1 MIAEGPAANRPPHIW
16 FEPSLS
22 ECILPK
28 LSSRSAKS
36 VILFA
41 PLLAA
46 TFTLAACDRQ
56 SPQPAQGTG
65 DGAASE
71 AATGGDAQPGGFN
84 GRLDIENRGTPLP
97 DFTITDIN
105 GKTLNL
111 VSLKGKPV
119 LINLWATWCGPCVLE
134 MPMLDKMAGDG
145 EKGLRV
151 VIVSQDMQG
160 AAKVAP
166 FFAEKKFAHL
176 EPWID
181 AKNDLGFKYNTGELP
196 TSVLYDANGKEV
208 WRMIGAHDWSNPRTD
223 ALLADVL
230 GK

>member
-1 MIAEGPAANRPPHIW
+1 M
-16 FEPSLS
+16 
-22 ECILPK
+22 PK
-28 LSSRSAKS
+28 LSSRSVKAL
-36 VILFA
+36 VLTV

-46 TFTLAACDRQ
+46 TFVLGGCDRQ
-56 SPQPAQGTG
+56 SPQPAQGA
-65 DGAASE
+65 DGPAPSE
-71 AATGGDAQPGGFN
+71 AAAASTEQQPGGFN
-84 GRLDIENRGTPLP
+84 GRLDIASRGTPLP
-97 DFTITDIN
+97 DFTITDTA

-111 VSLKGKPV
+111 ASLKGKPV

-134 MPMLDKMAGDG
+134 MPMLDKMAGANDLG
-145 EKGLRV
+145 AEKGLRV
-151 VIVSQDMQG
+151 ITVSQDMQG

-166 FFAEKKFAHL
+166 FFATKKFAHL

-196 TSVLYDANGKEV
+196 TSVLYDAQGKEV

-223 ALLADVL
+223 ALLVDVL

>member
-1 MIAEGPAANRPPHIW
+1 M
-16 FEPSLS
+16 
-22 ECILPK
+22 PK
-28 LSSRSAKS
+28 LSSRSANYL
-36 VILFA
+36 ILAA
-41 PLLAA
+41 PLLA
-46 TFTLAACDRQ
+46 LVACDRQ
-56 SPQPAQGTG
+56 SPQPAQGE
-65 DGAASE
+65 ASQVS
-71 AATGGDAQPGGFN
+71 TGGEAQPGGFN
-84 GRLDIENRGTPLP
+84 GRLDIASRGTPLP
-97 DFTITDIN
+97 DFTLTDTA

-111 VSLKGKPV
+111 ASLKGKPV

-134 MPMLDKMAGDG
+134 MPMLDKMAGANDLGG

-151 VIVSQDMQG
+151 ITVSQDMQG

-196 TSVLYDANGKEV
+196 TSVLYDAAGKEV

>member
-1 MIAEGPAANRPPHIW
+1 MP
-16 FEPSLS
+16 L
-22 ECILPK
+22 
-28 LSSRSAKS
+28 LSSRSVKAL
-36 VILFA
+36 VLIA
-41 PLLAA
+41 PLLAT
-46 TFTLAACDRQ
+46 TFVLGACDRQ
-56 SPQPAQGTG
+56 SPQPAQGA
-65 DGAASE
+65 DSE
-71 AATGGDAQPGGFN
+71 AAAGGGGEAGAKPGGFN
-84 GRLDIENRGTPLP
+84 GRLDIASRGTPLP
-97 DFTITDIN
+97 EFTLTDTS

-111 VSLKGKPV
+111 ASLKGKPV

-145 EKGLRV
+145 TKGLRV
-151 VIVSQDMQG
+151 VTVSQDMQG
-160 AAKVAP
+160 AEKVKP
-166 FFAEKKFAHL
+166 FFATKKFAHL

>member
-1 MIAEGPAANRPPHIW
+1 MIDEGPAAKRPPHIW
-16 FEPSLS
+16 FEPPPS

-28 LSSRSAKS
+28 LSSRSVKAI
-36 VILFA
+36 VLTVPLF
-41 PLLAA
+41 AA
-46 TFTLAACDRQ
+46 TFALAACDRQ
-56 SPQPAQGTG
+56 SPKPAQGEAGT
-65 DGAASE
+65 AASGE
-71 AATGGDAQPGGFN
+71 AQPGGFN
-84 GRLDIENRGTPLP
+84 GRLDIASRGAPLP
-97 DFTITDIN
+97 DFTITDTA
-105 GKTLNL
+105 GKKLNL
-111 VSLKGKPV
+111 ASLKGKPV

-151 VIVSQDMQG
+151 ITVSQDMQG

>member
-1 MIAEGPAANRPPHIW
+1 M
-16 FEPSLS
+16 
-22 ECILPK
+22 
-28 LSSRSAKS
+28 
-36 VILFA
+36 
-41 PLLAA
+41 
-46 TFTLAACDRQ
+46 
-56 SPQPAQGTG
+56 
-65 DGAASE
+65 
-71 AATGGDAQPGGFN
+71 AATGGEAQPGGFN
-84 GRLDIENRGTPLP
+84 GRLDIASRGTPLP
-97 DFTITDIN
+97 DFTITDTA
-105 GKTLNL
+105 GKKLNL
-111 VSLKGKPV
+111 ASLKGKPV

-151 VIVSQDMQG
+151 VTVSQDMQG

-166 FFAEKKFAHL
+166 FFAEKKFVHL

-181 AKNDLGFKYNTGELP
+181 PKNDLGFKYNTGELP
-196 TSVLYDANGKEV
+196 TSVLYDAAGKEV

>member
-1 MIAEGPAANRPPHIW
+1 M
-16 FEPSLS
+16 
-22 ECILPK
+22 PK
-28 LSSRSAKS
+28 LSSRSAKCL
-36 VILFA
+36 ILIA
-41 PLLAA
+41 PLFAA
-46 TFTLAACDRQ
+46 TFVLGACDRQ
-56 SPQPAQGTG
+56 SPQPAQGA
-65 DGAASE
+65 DGSGASE
-71 AATGGDAQPGGFN
+71 AAAGGTSETGAQPGGFN
-84 GRLDIENRGTPLP
+84 GRLDIASRGTPLP
-97 DFTITDIN
+97 DFTLTDTA

-111 VSLKGKPV
+111 ADLKGKPV

-145 EKGLRV
+145 AKGLRV
-151 VIVSQDMQG
+151 VTVSQDMQG
-160 AAKVAP
+160 SAKVAP
-166 FFAEKKFAHL
+166 FFASKKFAHL

-196 TSVLYDANGKEV
+196 TSVLYDASGKEV

>member
-1 MIAEGPAANRPPHIW
+1 M
-16 FEPSLS
+16 
-22 ECILPK
+22 PK
-28 LSSRSAKS
+28 LSSRSVKAL
-36 VILFA
+36 VLTV

-46 TFTLAACDRQ
+46 TFVLGGCDRQ
-56 SPQPAQGTG
+56 SPQPAQGA
-65 DGAASE
+65 DGPAPSE
-71 AATGGDAQPGGFN
+71 AAAASTEQQPGGFN
-84 GRLDIENRGTPLP
+84 GRLDIASRGTPLP
-97 DFTITDIN
+97 DFTITDTA

-111 VSLKGKPV
+111 ASLKGKPV

-145 EKGLRV
+145 EKGGEKALRV
-151 VIVSQDMQG
+151 VTVSQDMQG

-166 FFAEKKFAHL
+166 FFATRKFAHL

-181 AKNDLGFKYNTGELP
+181 VKNDLGFKYNTGELP
-196 TSVLYDANGKEV
+196 TSVLYDAQGKEV